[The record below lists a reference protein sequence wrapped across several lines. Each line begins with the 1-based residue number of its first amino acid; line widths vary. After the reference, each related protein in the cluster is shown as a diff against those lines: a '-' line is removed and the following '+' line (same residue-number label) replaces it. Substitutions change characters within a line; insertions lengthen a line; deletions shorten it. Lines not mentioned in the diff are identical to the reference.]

1 MKRESLSSEKRTVIG
16 KKVKK
21 LRREGIMPANVYG
34 QGHKSVAIQ
43 IPIKEFINVYK
54 RAGETG
60 VVDLSF
66 EKETLPVLIH
76 SVQKEPR
83 THDVLHV
90 DFLVVNLKQKI
101 STRVPLTAVGEALA
115 VKDKLGILIQVQSDI
130 EIEALPT
137 DLPEKVEVNVET
149 LAAVGDH
156 ITIGE
161 IKAPSTFAITSDP
174 TQIAFKI
181 DELVQKVEEPQEAP
195 AEEGAEGA
203 EGETAGGQA
212 EEPAETGGAEQAPEA
227 PAEE

>member
-1 MKRESLSSEKRTVIG
+1 MKRESLSADKRSVLG

-21 LRREGIMPANVYG
+21 LRRDGIMPANVYG

-43 IPIKEFINVYK
+43 IPIKEFMTVYK
-54 RAGETG
+54 SAGETG

-83 THDVLHV
+83 TQDVLHV

-101 STRVPLTAVGEALA
+101 TTRVPLAAVGEAVA
-115 VKDKLGILIQVQSDI
+115 VKDKLGILIQVHPDV

-137 DLPEKVEVNVET
+137 DLPEKVEVDVQT
-149 LAAVGDH
+149 LANVGDH
-156 ITIGE
+156 ILVGD
-161 IKAPSTFAITSDP
+161 IKAPSTFTIITDP

-181 DELVQKVEEPQEAP
+181 DELVQKVEEPEAAP

-203 EGETAGGQA
+203 EGETPADDQAQTA
-212 EEPAETGGAEQAPEA
+212 EEGGSEPSETQS
-227 PAEE
+227 EE